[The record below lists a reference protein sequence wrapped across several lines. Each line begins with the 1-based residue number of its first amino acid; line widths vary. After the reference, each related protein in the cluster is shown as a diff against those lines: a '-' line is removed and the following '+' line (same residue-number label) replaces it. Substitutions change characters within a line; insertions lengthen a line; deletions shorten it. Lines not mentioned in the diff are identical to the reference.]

1 MSVVWLKYLVLFG
14 LIVFP
19 RNRVGFNMRLLL
31 LSSTA
36 EDFENFCGNY
46 IYNPFFFK
54 LQPLLYFSVSALI
67 TPKPLCSQYID
78 DLSPCARNVFSPVFN
93 CIHALLLQSLFLL
106 DILLVYRRAA
116 WQAFGFAL

>member
-46 IYNPFFFK
+46 IYNLFF
-54 LQPLLYFSVSALI
+54 
-67 TPKPLCSQYID
+67 
-78 DLSPCARNVFSPVFN
+78 
-93 CIHALLLQSLFLL
+93 
-106 DILLVYRRAA
+106 
-116 WQAFGFAL
+116 